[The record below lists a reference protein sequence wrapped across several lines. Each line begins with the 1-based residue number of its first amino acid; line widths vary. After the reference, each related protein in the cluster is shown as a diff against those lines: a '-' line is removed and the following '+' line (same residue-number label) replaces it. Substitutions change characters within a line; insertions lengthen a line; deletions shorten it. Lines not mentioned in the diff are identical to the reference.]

1 MRDEDRDAAES
12 PPRGRFGEMR
22 RPLQGVKR
30 EMSRII
36 GPLAGL
42 GLVMLGTG
50 AASAASPIYCALY
63 AKEYAK
69 HAAAES
75 QGSLSPERVH
85 DRAYYKCLNMD
96 DEPVLPTAYAEPDS
110 GVGGPFVEEEGSA
123 TPFIEEME
131 ADKPVVD
138 ATAID
143 ESIVQQTAALEP
155 DQPVVRKRTG
165 KRRGSGFAMGS
176 PEWKNWCAQH
186 FPKSFDLKT
195 GTIIPLNTGKR
206 TLCR

>member
-1 MRDEDRDAAES
+1 
-12 PPRGRFGEMR
+12 
-22 RPLQGVKR
+22 
-30 EMSRII
+30 MSRII

-50 AASAASPIYCALY
+50 AASAASPVYCALY

-69 HAAAES
+69 QAAAES

-96 DEPVLPTAYAEPDS
+96 DEPVLPTAYAEPEG
-110 GVGGPFVEEEGSA
+110 GVGGPFVEEEGSTA
-123 TPFIEEME
+123 PFLEEME
-131 ADKPVVD
+131 ADKPAVD
-138 ATAID
+138 ATAIN
-143 ESIVQQTAALEP
+143 ETIVQQTAALEP
-155 DQPVVRKRTG
+155 DQPVRQRTG
-165 KRRGSGFAMGS
+165 KRRGSGFAMWS

-186 FPKSFDLKT
+186 FPRSFDAKT
-195 GTIIPLNTGKR
+195 GTIIPLNSGKR